1 MLLEFFLER
10 SLVELDD
17 LGLTYVGRVPD
28 LPDIHVEAPTPDEC
42 RAKLTHAISQLLA
55 GDRESTTVRDR
66 SRKASSGPTE
76 ISNRE
81 RPAQRQSSLPDLE
94 FAEIIYEK
102 RDWVAYLT
110 INRPEVYNAYSDTTL
125 VEMTRAFRDAA
136 GDESVA
142 VLVLTGAGKRAF
154 CSGSDVK
161 QHSEETVGHSLEF
174 WKWMGLLVEAHDAL
188 RELGKPS
195 IARINGLVAGG
206 GNEWNLACDL
216 AIAADHAKFMHVET
230 SVGMVAASG
239 ATQWLPLVVG
249 DRRAREMLLTGEPIS
264 AEKALAWGLVNE
276 VVQPAELDNAVDG
289 LCRKLIGRFPE
300 CTRYTRKQLS
310 YWRDS
315 VWEATIEQ
323 AREWLALHFAGPEA
337 AEGMSGLSERRAMTY
352 RSLGVPALPSGESPR
367 SPGNGSH
374 SLGPDAARVCVRC
387 GANGLPVSFGF
398 CGMCGNKIA

>member
-1 MLLEFFLER
+1 
-10 SLVELDD
+10 
-17 LGLTYVGRVPD
+17 LTWVGSVPD
-28 LPDIHVEAPTPDEC
+28 LPEIHVEAPTPHEC
-42 RAKLTHAISQLLA
+42 RERLTRAISQLLA
-55 GDRESTTVRDR
+55 GDGENIPIRDR
-66 SRKASSGPTE
+66 SEAGVLSVGTATVGVSQTATG
-76 ISNRE
+76 E
-81 RPAQRQSSLPDLE
+81 RRAQHHSDPLDLE

-102 RDWVAYLT
+102 RDWVAYVT

-136 GDESVA
+136 SDERVA
-142 VLVLTGAGKRAF
+142 VLVLTGAGDRAF

-161 QHSEETVGHSLEF
+161 QHSEEHVGRSLEF
-174 WKWMGLLVEAHDAL
+174 WKWMGLLIEAHNAL
-188 RELGKPS
+188 RQLGKPS
-195 IARINGLVAGG
+195 IARINGIVAGG

-216 AIAADHAKFMHVET
+216 AIAANHAKFMHVET
-230 SVGMVAASG
+230 SVGMVAACG

-289 LCRKLIGRFPE
+289 LCRKLIGRFPD

-337 AEGMSGLSERRAMTY
+337 AEGMSGLAERRAMTY
-352 RSLGVPALPSGESPR
+352 RSLGAPAFTSSESP
-367 SPGNGSH
+367 SAPENGSH
-374 SLGPDAARVCVRC
+374 SVGASATSVCARC
-387 GANGLPVSFGF
+387 GANGLPVSFNF
-398 CGMCGNKIA
+398 CGICGNKIT